1 METQRILKPDG
12 KVVII
17 SDYREQDVIKE
28 LKLLGAS
35 VNEMSLEVADFIC
48 SDKISIERKTHNDF
62 VNSIIDGRLFEQ
74 ARNLSENFEKSILIV
89 EGYSTRQINENAL
102 KGALASLITDFNFT
116 ILNTRNQLD
125 TAKMIFWIAK
135 KEQQEIK
142 HSVSF
147 KVGKKPKEIK
157 RLQEEIISGIPGVSR
172 IISKR
177 LLEHFGNIETIITAD
192 EKELQKVKGMG
203 GKLAK
208 KIKNILTIDY
218 NR

>member
-1 METQRILKPDG
+1 METQKIFKPDG

-28 LKLLGAS
+28 LKLLGAA

-48 SDKISIERKTHNDF
+48 SDKISIERKTHGDF
-62 VNSIIDGRLFEQ
+62 INSIIDGRLFEQ

-89 EGYSTRQINENAL
+89 EGYSNRDINENAL
-102 KGALASLITDFNFT
+102 RGALASLITDFNFT

-125 TAKMIFWIAK
+125 TAKTIFWIAK
-135 KEQQEIK
+135 KEQQESK
-142 HSVSF
+142 HSISF
-147 KVGKKPKEIK
+147 KVGKKPKEMK
-157 RLQEEIISGIPGVSR
+157 RLQEAIVSSVPGLSNV
-172 IISKR
+172 ISKR
-177 LLEHFGNIETIITAD
+177 LLEHFGNLENIFAAD
-192 EKELQKVKGMG
+192 ENELKKVKGIG
-203 GKLAK
+203 SKLAK

>member
-1 METQRILKPDG
+1 METQKILKLDG

-28 LKLLGAS
+28 LKALGAS

-48 SDKISIERKTHNDF
+48 SDKISIERKTHGDF

-125 TAKMIFWIAK
+125 TAKMIFWIAR

-177 LLEHFGNIETIITAD
+177 LLEHFGNIESIIIAD
-192 EKELQKVKGMG
+192 EKDLQKVKGMG
-203 GKLAK
+203 EKLAK
-208 KIKNILTIDY
+208 RIKNILTINY